1 MQVTLTFLHPV
12 TTIMMS
18 NISSSNA
25 CYGQK
30 TLSVVSCNMHGFSS
44 GSPAIAELLLQSHPP
59 DVLLLRKH
67 WLTPAN
73 LDSFETQYPQ
83 YICFGSSAMN
93 DAVQQGSLR
102 GRPYGGVLTLISRHF
117 SRVAR
122 VICATD
128 RYVVVVVGMM
138 LIINTYLPC
147 SGSDDRLDLCEEI
160 LDNLSLVISDYPN
173 HQVIVG
179 DDLNVDLDSC
189 CSVSMLINNFVVDN
203 ILTKCDLI
211 NHDVR
216 LSTYYNEPL
225 GHSSN
230 IDYIL
235 VGNIDH
241 VLGYS
246 VLDPNVNLADHRPIM
261 VCYHCSDLNL
271 RVTDNGSDNANS
283 SSNRCIPQLRWD
295 HANLDLYRNTTD
307 VLLRPLFEMLNGSS
321 CILVSLLI

>member
-1 MQVTLTFLHPV
+1 M
-12 TTIMMS
+12 
-18 NISSSNA
+18 A
-25 CYGQK
+25 
-30 TLSVVSCNMHGFSS
+30 
-44 GSPAIAELLLQSHPP
+44 
-59 DVLLLRKH
+59 
-67 WLTPAN
+67 
-73 LDSFETQYPQ
+73 
-83 YICFGSSAMN
+83 
-93 DAVQQGSLR
+93 SL
-102 GRPYGGVLTLISRHF
+102 
-117 SRVAR
+117 
-122 VICATD
+122 
-128 RYVVVVVGMM
+128 
-138 LIINTYLPC
+138 
-147 SGSDDRLDLCEEI
+147 
-160 LDNLSLVISDYPN
+160 
-173 HQVIVG
+173 
-179 DDLNVDLDSC
+179 VDLDSC